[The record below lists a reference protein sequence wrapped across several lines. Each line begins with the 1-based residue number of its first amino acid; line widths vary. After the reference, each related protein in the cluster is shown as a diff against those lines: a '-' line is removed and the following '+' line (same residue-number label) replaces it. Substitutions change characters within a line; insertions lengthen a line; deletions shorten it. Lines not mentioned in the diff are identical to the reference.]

1 MKSFKV
7 VDLKLAQDNN
17 FIILDV
23 IDGIIIN
30 KETKENPWLI
40 EVQTSEDFISLLEP
54 QVREEIKA
62 LVTITRPNN
71 QPAQFI
77 GEFLEINKLENSIS
91 ILFLGNLIVQDP
103 NYAEDLL
110 ENLMKEGYTGDALL
124 NEFKARM
131 DAQEEIKTSE

>member
-17 FIILDV
+17 FIILDI

-30 KETKENPWLI
+30 KETKEDPWLI
-40 EVQTSEDFISLLEP
+40 EVQTSEDFSTLLEH
-54 QVREEIKA
+54 QVGSEVKV

-77 GEFLEINKLENSIS
+77 GKFLEVNKLEGSIS
-91 ILFLGNLIVQDP
+91 LLFLGNLIVQDP

-110 ENLMKEGYTGDALL
+110 ENLMEEGFTEEELL

-131 DAQEEIKTSE
+131 AAQEDIKTSE

>member
-7 VDLKLAQDNN
+7 VDLKIAQDNN

-30 KETKENPWLI
+30 KETKEDPWLI
-40 EVQTSEDFISLLEP
+40 EVQTSEDFISLLES
-54 QVREEIKA
+54 QVGDEIKA

-77 GEFLEINKLENSIS
+77 GKFLEINKLEDSIS

-110 ENLMKEGYTGDALL
+110 ENLMKEGYTGGALL